1 MSLSSYSFNV
11 CYQSADFF
19 FISIFCWKFR
29 RHIPVIYT
37 SGTHVQVH
45 IDGGEGMWKERE
57 RTEGEGEGE
66 TEGRAGRK
74 SGQDEDTDGR

>member
-1 MSLSSYSFNV
+1 MCHCHIQLQRVLSE
-11 CYQSADFF
+11 CRFF
-19 FISIFCWKFR
+19 FYLHFLLEVSSAHSCHLHK
-29 RHIPVIYT
+29 
-37 SGTHVQVH
+37 VH